1 VRIPER
7 RYMEKIQQIKRV
19 LQNMRIVINSDNPLV
34 NGEQDLLDT
43 LDALNEEAL
52 SFIEEMEL
60 EDQYSEN

>member
-1 VRIPER
+1 
-7 RYMEKIQQIKRV
+7 MEKIQQIKRV